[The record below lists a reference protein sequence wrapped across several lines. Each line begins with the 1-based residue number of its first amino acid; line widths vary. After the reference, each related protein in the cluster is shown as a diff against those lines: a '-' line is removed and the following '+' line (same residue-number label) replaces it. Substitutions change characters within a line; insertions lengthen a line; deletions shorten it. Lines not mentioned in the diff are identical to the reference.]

1 MKGGVVMDVLN
12 ILVSG
17 DLLATFVNMFTVVVI
32 LDFISNFVQVL
43 KMR

>member
-1 MKGGVVMDVLN
+1 MKGGMVMDVLN

-17 DLLATFVNMFTVVVI
+17 DLLATFVNMFTVVVV
-32 LDFISNFVQVL
+32 LDFISGFVQVL

>member
-1 MKGGVVMDVLN
+1 MDVLN

-17 DLLATFVNMFTVVVI
+17 DLLATFVNTFTVVVV
-32 LDFISNFVQVL
+32 LDFISGFVQVL